1 MNKLS
6 YVIKNTFINMRR
18 NPLLVI
24 ATMLAVL
31 VSSFLV
37 FTTLS
42 GRAVV
47 ENNTSRWQNGVH
59 VVIFLDDRV
68 TTTAHKQLQDSL
80 ESYPEVRMVDYFSK
94 SEATEEFKFLFK
106 NSAVKRT
113 KYEGLKRNIDAVRK
127 SLDDNY

>member
-1 MNKLS
+1 MEDPHCPWVGHFKLQFLGLLVQPTTKAAPS
-6 YVIKNTFINMRR
+6 LRR

-42 GRAVV
+42 ARAIV

-59 VVIFLDDRV
+59 VVIFFPRC
-68 TTTAHKQLQDSL
+68 
-80 ESYPEVRMVDYFSK
+80 PE
-94 SEATEEFKFLFK
+94 
-106 NSAVKRT
+106 
-113 KYEGLKRNIDAVRK
+113 IC
-127 SLDDNY
+127 

>member
-1 MNKLS
+1 MKKLN
-6 YVIKNTFINMRR
+6 YVLKNTFINMRR

-42 GRAVV
+42 ARAIV

-59 VVIFLDDRV
+59 VVSKTVLISRREHDDRV
-68 TTTAHKQLQDSL
+68 
-80 ESYPEVRMVDYFSK
+80 
-94 SEATEEFKFLFK
+94 LFG
-106 NSAVKRT
+106 VQ
-113 KYEGLKRNIDAVRK
+113 
-127 SLDDNY
+127 